1 MMFSGTAEDGAI
13 VDYKDHKRYWY
24 LLALMSPAIY
34 LASFWGYFA
43 AGQNA
48 LFTLIPVIYIF
59 GVTPIIDLLVGE
71 DSHNPPEAVMPA
83 MMADNFYRF
92 AIYPLVALVFVL
104 FAVAVWFVGTQSLP
118 WWSYPALIIGVG
130 TYCGGVMTLT
140 HELGHKSD
148 KLDQF
153 VAKFGNSVIGYGHFC
168 IEHNRG
174 HHVMVS
180 TPEDPAS
187 SRMGENIYRF
197 AMREMSGAFERGIHH
212 ERERLEKK
220 GYGFWTWRN
229 DVLQSYALTLVILA
243 ICVSLFGPAI
253 LAFILSVYLF
263 GWYTL
268 TQANYIEHYGLLRAK
283 KANGKYE
290 RTQPHHSWNTN
301 HLFSNM
307 QLFHL
312 QRHSDHHA
320 NPLRPYQVLRNFDD
334 LPTLPNGYLGCY
346 MLAAIPP
353 LWYKVMDKKVMEWA
367 GGDITKVN
375 VDPKSKARLYAKY
388 APILP
393 RCSNAL

>member
-1 MMFSGTAEDGAI
+1 MIFTGTNDVGETI
-13 VDYKDHKRYWY
+13 EYKDHKRFWY
-24 LLALMSPAIY
+24 LAAYVTPAIY

-43 AGQNA
+43 FGNNP
-48 LFTLIPVIYIF
+48 LFTLVPIFYIF
-59 GVTPIIDLLVGE
+59 GVTPIVDLLVGE

-83 MMADNFYRF
+83 MMKDNFYRF
-92 AIYPLVALVFVL
+92 AIYPLIAMIFVV
-104 FAVAVWFVGTQSLP
+104 FAVTVWFVGTQSLP
-118 WWSYPALIIGVG
+118 WWSYVALVIGSG
-130 TYCGGVMTLT
+130 IYCGGVMTLT
-140 HELGHKSD
+140 HELGHKAN

-153 VAKFGNSVIGYGHFC
+153 VAKFGNSVVGYGHFC

-187 SRMGENIYRF
+187 ARMGESIYRF
-197 AMREMSGAFERGIHH
+197 AIREMTGTFERGIFH
-212 ERERLEKK
+212 ERERLAKK

-229 DVLQSYALTLVILA
+229 DVLQSYALTLVIMA
-243 ICVSLFGPAI
+243 ICVFVFGPAI
-253 LAFILSVYLF
+253 LLFIVPLYAF

-283 KANGKYE
+283 KPNGKYE

-346 MLAAIPP
+346 TLAAIPP

-375 VDPKSKARLYAKY
+375 VDPKSKDRLYAKY
-388 APILP
+388 AP
-393 RCSNAL
+393 ALVAGA